1 MARAAPSP
9 ADIAWQSGKSSWRL
23 DRPAG
28 RAADWLCLL
37 YNSEGFEIGN
47 GNATPA

>member
-9 ADIAWQSGKSSWRL
+9 ADIAVAIGKVASWRL

-28 RAADWLCLL
+28 RAAELVV
-37 YNSEGFEIGN
+37 
-47 GNATPA
+47 PAL